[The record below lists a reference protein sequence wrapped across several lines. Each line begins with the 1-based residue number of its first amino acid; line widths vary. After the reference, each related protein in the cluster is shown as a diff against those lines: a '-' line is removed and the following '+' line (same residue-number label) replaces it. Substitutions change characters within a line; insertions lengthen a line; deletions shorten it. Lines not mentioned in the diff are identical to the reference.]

1 MATHDWLDGFGSL
14 VGVVKWN
21 GADVVVKNVSLDDT
35 VEKGTADET
44 KFAVDGCGGTTDIVP
59 ALTRV
64 VGKGWIGVLEVGDGN

>member
-1 MATHDWLDGFGSL
+1 MLTHDWLDGFTGL
-14 VGVVKWN
+14 VGMVEGD

-44 KFAVDGCGGTTDIVP
+44 EFAVDGCGGTTDIVP

-64 VGKGWIGVLEVGDGN
+64 VGKSWIGVLEVGDGN